1 MTRML
6 RTLDKVDSVQEE
18 KGNISKKVKILKKN
32 EGLGC
37 DSVV

>member
-18 KGNISKKVKILKKN
+18 KGNISKKSENSEK
-32 EGLGC
+32 E
-37 DSVV
+37 